1 MDTTGN
7 PREKAINYHRR
18 SRCSLFLGA
27 CSFGAS
33 ASKHGAKAASLAK
46 HVTHA
51 IKSQETGTGTFKGL
65 RGHVMTGTAS
75 IIRIGKSWAVN
86 FGSDLTFDGA
96 LD

>member
-1 MDTTGN
+1 MGN

-33 ASKHGAKAASLAK
+33 ASKHGTKAALLAK

-51 IKSQETGTGTFKGL
+51 IKGQQTATGTFEGL
-65 RGHVMTGTAS
+65 KGHVTTSTAC
-75 IIRIGKSWAVN
+75 IIRSGKV
-86 FGSDLTFDGA
+86 GP
-96 LD
+96 